1 MNDTDFETDL
11 PSSFIDEDE
20 TGSNVDSVQEDMK
33 VEEIKPIKKTKEEE
47 TSSFKL
53 DKEVIDIIFVVLS
66 SLLSH
71 NDIVTKFFNI
81 TTQSDTISFILQS
94 ILCGVIFYAVSLFY
108 KRI

>member
-11 PSSFIDEDE
+11 PSSYIDKDD
-20 TGSNVDSVQEDMK
+20 TGSNVDSEPEDMK
-33 VEEIKPIKKTKEEE
+33 VEEIKPNKKTKED
-47 TSSFKL
+47 SSFKL
-53 DKEVIDIIFVVLS
+53 DKEVIDIIFVILS
-66 SLLSH
+66 SLLAH
-71 NDIVTKFFNI
+71 NDIITNFFNI